1 MDNNIVQYFAN
12 QFNLLQSKLERQS
25 GYLARQEINAL
36 LNRIKIDATRL
47 EPFGFKVYSQNDED
61 GIIEEIFKRLNS
73 PNFANTS
80 ILNNQNLSFVE
91 IGVENG
97 LECNSLYLLHKGW
110 KGLWLEGNPK
120 QQQPIEQKFSSL
132 LKSQKLKLGIGIIT
146 PNNINEIISQVGLN
160 SNNLDF
166 LSIDIDGN
174 DIYLLEAIE
183 FSPKVIY
190 IEYNAKFPAL
200 LNKKPVFNPQNFWK
214 GTDYMGSSL
223 LAISEIA
230 EQKGYVLVGTNITG
244 ANAFYVRNDL
254 INENFYNINDD
265 FYQRIKSLY
274 NPPRYWLTFDHFN
287 RIGHSADFGAY
298 VDLQN

>member
-12 QFNLLQSKLERQS
+12 QFNLLQNKVERQS
-25 GYLARQEINAL
+25 GYLARQEINVIL
-36 LNRIKIDATRL
+36 QNIKNDPTRL

-61 GIIEEIFKRLNS
+61 GIIEEIFKRLNLTNS
-73 PNFANTS
+73 NATPT
-80 ILNNQNLSFVE
+80 LNNQNLSFVE

-110 KGLWLEGNPK
+110 KGLWLEGNSK

-132 LKSQKLKLGIGIIT
+132 LKTQKLKLGIGIIT
-146 PNNINEIISQVGLN
+146 PNNINEVISQVGLN

-174 DIYLLEAIE
+174 DIYLLDAIN
-183 FSPKVIY
+183 FSPKVIC

-200 LNKKPVFNPQNFWK
+200 VSKQPVLNLNNFWK

-223 LAISEIA
+223 LAISEVA
-230 EQKGYVLVGTNITG
+230 KQKAYTLVGTNITG

-254 INENFYNINDD
+254 INENFYNINAD
-265 FYQRIKSLY
+265 FYQRISSLY

-287 RIGHSADFGAY
+287 RIGHIADFGEY
-298 VDLQN
+298 VDLQG